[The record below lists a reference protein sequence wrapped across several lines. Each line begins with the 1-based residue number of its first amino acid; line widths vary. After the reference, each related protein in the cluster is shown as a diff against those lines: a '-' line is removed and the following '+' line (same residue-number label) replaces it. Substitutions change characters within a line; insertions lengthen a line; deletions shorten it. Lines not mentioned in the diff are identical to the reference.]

1 MKICVRIM
9 PIVMKHIV
17 KLPEAYIKILKFNQ
31 DEKSMKIPFVIKF
44 PFDTKSLLEKY
55 THVIMQQK

>member
-55 THVIMQQK
+55 THVIM